1 MTDAPR
7 DDLVR
12 LAQEGRAEAL
22 DELLAQASP
31 LLRRYLERRVGTRL
45 RRFVSVSDVEQEVLM
60 QALQVLRR
68 LPPDASVEDF
78 RALLFQHARW
88 SVGKAVDRNR
98 RAHGQSSAGDGTVP
112 QPSRSFGSVTRA
124 DEVGWLRERIDRLPE
139 GQRDVVTRRMEGRTF
154 GEISV
159 DLGIGEDAARKR
171 FLSAALRLKANRR
184 SG

>member
-1 MTDAPR
+1 
-7 DDLVR
+7 VR

-22 DELLAQASP
+22 DELLGAISP
-31 LLRRYLERRVGTRL
+31 ALRRYLERRVGTRL

-68 LPPDASVEDF
+68 LSPDASVDDF

-98 RAHGQSSAGDGTVP
+98 QAHGQSSAGDGSVP
-112 QPSRSFGSVTRA
+112 GPMRSFGTVTRA
-124 DEVGWLRERIDRLPE
+124 DELSWVRERIEHLPE
-139 GQRDVVTRRMEGRTF
+139 GQRAVVERRMEGRTF
-154 GEISV
+154 GEIGA
-159 DLGIGEDAARKR
+159 DLGIGEDAVRKR
-171 FLSAALRLKANRR
+171 FLSAALHLRSDRR